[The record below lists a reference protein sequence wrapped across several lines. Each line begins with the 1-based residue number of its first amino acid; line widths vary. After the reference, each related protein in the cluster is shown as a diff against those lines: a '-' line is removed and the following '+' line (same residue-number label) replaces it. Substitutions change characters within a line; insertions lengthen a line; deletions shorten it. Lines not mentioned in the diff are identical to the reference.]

1 MSILLALMLQSTT
14 PYGAPTQDILL
25 PAPRPTQAVKPTTAA
40 VRFDQCVD
48 LAIDDPAAAIGS
60 ANDWRLSG
68 GGFLARHCLGFAYAQ
83 QGNWGGAESAFVE
96 AAREAEL
103 ASDARSPRFWTQAG
117 NAALAAGKP
126 AAAIEYFHSALVQ
139 GGAKNAGLTDTE
151 KGLLHLDR
159 ARAYVALGDVAAA
172 KDDFAQGH
180 LLVPRDP
187 LGWLLAATLARREGA
202 LPLAAAHLAKAAEL
216 APQDPAVA
224 LEAGNIAYSSGDEAG
239 ARKQWELAV
248 TLQPG
253 SIEAESAAKNLSELH
268 KSVTETEDTA
278 KPLQ

>member
-1 MSILLALMLQSTT
+1 MSILLALMLQSAT

-25 PAPRPTQAVKPTTAA
+25 PPPRQNAAAKPSTAA
-40 VRFDQCVD
+40 ARFDQCVD

-103 ASDARSPRFWTQAG
+103 ASDARTPRFWTQAG
-117 NAALAAGKP
+117 NAALAGGKP
-126 AAAIEYFHSALVQ
+126 SAAVEYFNSALVQ
-139 GGAKNAGLTDTE
+139 GGTARRGLTDTE

-172 KDDFAQGH
+172 KDDFAQVH

-187 LGWLLAATLARREGA
+187 LGWLLAATLARREGD
-202 LPLAAAHLAKAAEL
+202 LSFAAAHLAKAAEL
-216 APQDPAVA
+216 APQDPAIA
-224 LEAGNIAYSSGDEAG
+224 LEAGNIAYSGGDEAG
-239 ARKQWELAV
+239 ARQQWELAV
-248 TLQPG
+248 SLQPG
-253 SIEAESAAKNLSELH
+253 SIEAESATKNLSELH
-268 KSVTETEDTA
+268 KSVTETDEAA
-278 KPLQ
+278 KP